1 MLKFTEIKESKNV
14 PKTLIIDPPE
24 GWRYG
29 FPKPIP
35 NEMVIANEEIFSK
48 WLTDNGYPAD
58 RLFEALRYSR
68 YWEKDLE

>member
-1 MLKFTEIKESKNV
+1 M
-14 PKTLIIDPPE
+14 PKTLIIDPPG

-35 NEMVIANEEIFSK
+35 DKMIIASEAVFGE
-48 WLTDNGYPAD
+48 WLVENGYPRD

-68 YWEKDLE
+68 YWEKDIE

>member
-1 MLKFTEIKESKNV
+1 M
-14 PKTLIIDPPE
+14 IIDPPE

-35 NEMVIANEEIFSK
+35 GDIFSSEEVFSE
-48 WLTDNGYPAD
+48 WLVKNGYPRD

-68 YWEKDLE
+68 YCEKEIE

>member
-1 MLKFTEIKESKNV
+1 M
-14 PKTLIIDPPE
+14 IIDPPE

-35 NEMVIANEEIFSK
+35 GDMVIASEEVFSE
-48 WLTDNGYPAD
+48 WLVENGYPSE

-68 YWEKDLE
+68 YYWERDIE